1 MRKLSF
7 AVTLVTSFWAM
18 AGTVLAQKTDLNPL
32 IDQSACKAAISRF
45 ESVTKEYKRAKFT
58 LDRAT
63 QLLASARYSSR
74 VGKMNIDLASRQADM
89 VAATSSY
96 VESLG
101 PAYVTAATLTVD
113 CSNDKTKKSGIR
125 LVGKIN
131 LDVNKFL
138 SEGVDKLAD
147 DQMADIKKLFD
158 GVKSRQK

>member
-7 AVTLVTSFWAM
+7 TVTLVTSFWAM
-18 AGTVLAQKTDLNPL
+18 AGTVLAQKTDLNAL
-32 IDQSACKAAISRF
+32 IDQSACNDAISRF
-45 ESVTKEYKRAKFT
+45 ESVMKEYKRAKFA

-96 VESLG
+96 VESIG
-101 PAYVTAATLTVD
+101 PAYVMTAILNVD
-113 CSNDKTKKSGIR
+113 CSNDEAKKSGI
-125 LVGKIN
+125 LLLGKIN

-147 DQMADIKKLFD
+147 DQMADIKRMFD